1 MIAETRTFI
10 TGFSDAVAQCGKMV
24 DHVLQVMD
32 DSLLTCMVP
41 YYTNLLQ
48 ERISTG
54 EAYLGKSQK
63 KLNKLATIHPGYCA
77 EIHQL
82 ATRFSSCKERLE
94 VVKERVKHF
103 LPGPE
108 LDSGNSSSTPI
119 LVSHQS
125 GSTQTNKV
133 NHMETEMVPDKKR
146 VKYKRSKLSPQPPQ
160 APAKD
165 KRVSTPAPRGGGRS
179 RRSSSVRK

>member
-1 MIAETRTFI
+1 MLATGLKFKEYSTSEAGITGFEKAKSADSFSMAKYARPLILRSPGNLYLIAETRTFI

-54 EAYLGKSQK
+54 EAYLGKSQR
-63 KLNKLATIHPGYCA
+63 KLNKLATIYPGYCA

-94 VVKERVKHF
+94 VVKERGKHF

-108 LDSGNSSSTPI
+108 LDSGN
-119 LVSHQS
+119 
-125 GSTQTNKV
+125 GS
-133 NHMETEMVPDKKR
+133 
-146 VKYKRSKLSPQPPQ
+146 PP
-160 APAKD
+160 PHPG
-165 KRVSTPAPRGGGRS
+165 VT
-179 RRSSSVRK
+179 SVR